1 MKKNILIC
9 GASGFIGKNLILY
22 FTKKKKYNLIATY
35 HKKKTKLNLK
45 RIKWIKTDLR
55 KLDQCIKV
63 TKNIDIVLQCAATT
77 SGSRDIIQSPYL
89 HVTDNAVM
97 NSYLL
102 RACFINKIKHFIF
115 TSCTVMYK
123 NSNKTLTERQVDES
137 KIYKSYYGVGHTK
150 LYIEKMCNFF
160 SRISDIKFTIIRHSN
175 IYGPFDKFDKKKGHF
190 IGSSIYKIFNE
201 RGKKI
206 KIIGKGNEMRDYLYV
221 DDLLAF
227 IELAIKKQKEN
238 FQIFNCTYGKSFKIK
253 EILDKILKIS
263 GSNKKIGNIY
273 SKKNINV
280 NILVNSK
287 KAKKVLGWT
296 PKTSIH
302 KGIELTINWFKK
314 NTLNEIFL

>member
-123 NSNKTLTERQVDES
+123 NSSKPLTEGQVDEG

-150 LYIEKMCNFF
+150 LYIEKMCKFF
-160 SRISDIKFTIIRHSN
+160 SKISDIKFTVIRHSN

-190 IGSSIYKIFNE
+190 IGSSIYRVFNE
-201 RGKKI
+201 KTKKI
-206 KIIGKGNEMRDYLYV
+206 NIFGMGNEMRDYLYV
-221 DDLLAF
+221 NDLLSF
-227 IELAIKKQKEN
+227 IDLAIKKQKEN
-238 FQIFNCTYGKSFKIK
+238 FQIFNCSYGKSFKIK
-253 EILDKILKIS
+253 EILQIILKIS
-263 GSNKKIGNIY
+263 GSNKKIENI
-273 SKKNINV
+273 SSEKNINV
-280 NILVNSK
+280 NILVNSN
-287 KAKKVLGWT
+287 KAKNILRWK
-296 PKTSIH
+296 PKTTIH
-302 KGIELTINWFKK
+302 KGIKLTIDWFKK
-314 NTLNEIFL
+314 KYLK

>member
-35 HKKKTKLNLK
+35 HKKKTKFNLK

-160 SRISDIKFTIIRHSN
+160 
-175 IYGPFDKFDKKKGHF
+175 
-190 IGSSIYKIFNE
+190 
-201 RGKKI
+201 
-206 KIIGKGNEMRDYLYV
+206 
-221 DDLLAF
+221 
-227 IELAIKKQKEN
+227 
-238 FQIFNCTYGKSFKIK
+238 
-253 EILDKILKIS
+253 
-263 GSNKKIGNIY
+263 
-273 SKKNINV
+273 
-280 NILVNSK
+280 
-287 KAKKVLGWT
+287 
-296 PKTSIH
+296 
-302 KGIELTINWFKK
+302 
-314 NTLNEIFL
+314 